1 MFQIGN
7 TSVGSIDAD
16 QGGVMIRLL
25 VGAIGLSVLATTN
38 ALAADPV
45 EIGIGYL
52 RRVAIKPTLS
62 LVEQPAENDGVA
74 GARLAIEDNNTTGKF
89 LNQHFTLVE
98 FRLKDGDDAGKAAVA
113 LADRDIA
120 FVITDLPAD
129 TLLKAADAV
138 RDRGTVLLNAGAID
152 DRLREEDCR
161 ANVIHAAP
169 TRSMLADGLAQYL
182 VWKQWK
188 RWMLVVGS
196 HDEDGR
202 FAEALR
208 RSATRFGAKIVQE
221 RVFEDTGGARRTDS
235 GVTLI
240 QRQMPVFTQQAP
252 VYDVLVAADESE
264 VFASYLP
271 YRTWDPRPVAGSA
284 GLIPKSW
291 DAAQDQ
297 WGAVQMQN
305 RFLKLNSRRMT
316 ALDMQAW
323 TAARMIGEA
332 ASRVN
337 SSDRKMV
344 LDFLKGPDFSIA
356 AFKGQRLTLRDWNLQ
371 LRQPILL
378 VDGRMVVSVSPQEGF
393 LHQVSELDTLGVDQP
408 ETRCKLQ

>member
-1 MFQIGN
+1 M
-7 TSVGSIDAD
+7 
-16 QGGVMIRLL
+16 MIRLL
-25 VGAIGLSVLATTN
+25 IGIICLGVLAT
-38 ALAADPV
+38 AAHAADSI

-52 RRVAIKPTLS
+52 RRAGLKQTLS
-62 LVEQPAENDGVA
+62 LVEQPSANDGVA
-74 GARLAIEDNNTTGKF
+74 GARLAIEDNNTTGRF
-89 LNQHFTLVE
+89 LNQHFTLEEV
-98 FRLKDGDDAGKAAVA
+98 RLKDGDDAAKAAVA
-113 LADRDIA
+113 LADRNIGFIIA
-120 FVITDLPAD
+120 DLPAD
-129 TLLKAADAV
+129 ALLKAADAV
-138 RDRGTVLLNAGAID
+138 RDRGTLLFNAGSID

-161 ANVIHAAP
+161 ANVIHTAP

-188 RWMLVVGS
+188 RWLLVTGS
-196 HDEDGR
+196 HDDDKL

-208 RSATRFGAKIVQE
+208 RSAARFGAKIVQE

-240 QRQMPVFTQQAP
+240 QRQMPVFTQSAP
-252 VYDVLVAADESE
+252 AYDVLVAADESE
-264 VFASYLP
+264 VFAPYLP
-271 YRTWDPRPVAGSA
+271 YRSWDPRPVAGSA
-284 GLIPKSW
+284 GLVPKSW
-291 DAAQDQ
+291 DAAHDQ

-332 ASRVN
+332 TSRVN
-337 SSDRKMV
+337 SPDRKTV

-378 VDGRMVVSVSPQEGF
+378 ADGRMVVSVSPQEGF
-393 LHQVSELDTLGVDQP
+393 LHQVSELDTLGVDRP

>member
-1 MFQIGN
+1 
-7 TSVGSIDAD
+7 
-16 QGGVMIRLL
+16 MIRLH
-25 VGAIGLSVLATTN
+25 VGAIGLSMLATTSV
-38 ALAADPV
+38 LAADPI
-45 EIGIGYL
+45 EIGVGYI
-52 RRVAIKPTLS
+52 RRPAVNPALS

-74 GARLAIEDNNTTGKF
+74 GARLATEDNNTTGKF
-89 LNQHFTLVE
+89 LNQHFTLE
-98 FRLKDGDDAGKAAVA
+98 ELRLKDGDDAAKAAVA
-113 LADRDIA
+113 FADRNVGFIIA
-120 FVITDLPAD
+120 DLPAD
-129 TLLKAADAV
+129 ALLKAADAI

-161 ANVIHAAP
+161 TNVIHAAP
-169 TRSMLADGLAQYL
+169 TRSMLADALAQYL

-196 HDEDGR
+196 HDEDKR

-252 VYDVLVAADESE
+252 AYDILVAADESE

-271 YRTWDPRPVAGSA
+271 YRTWDARPVAGSA
-284 GLIPKSW
+284 GLVPKSW
-291 DAAQDQ
+291 DAAHDQ

-323 TAARMIGEA
+323 TAVRMIGEA
-332 ASRVN
+332 VSRVN
-337 SSDRKMV
+337 SNDRKNV
-344 LDFLKGPDFSIA
+344 FDFLTGPDFSIA

-393 LHQVSELDTLGVDQP
+393 LHQVSELDTLGVDRP
-408 ETRCKLQ
+408 ETKCKLH

>member
-1 MFQIGN
+1 
-7 TSVGSIDAD
+7 
-16 QGGVMIRLL
+16 MIRLF
-25 VGAIGLSVLATTN
+25 VGVVVGLN
-38 ALAADPV
+38 ALVTTAFAADPV
-45 EIGIGYL
+45 EIAIGYL
-52 RRVAIKPTLS
+52 RRAGVKPTLS
-62 LVEQPAENDGVA
+62 MVEQPAENDGVA
-74 GARLAIEDNNTTGKF
+74 GARLAIDDNNTTGKF
-89 LNQHFTLVE
+89 LNQHFTLEE
-98 FRLKDGDDAGKAAVA
+98 FRLKDGDDAANAAVA
-113 LADRDIA
+113 LADRNIA
-120 FVITDLPAD
+120 FIITDLPAES
-129 TLLKAADAV
+129 LLKAADAL
-138 RDRGTVLLNAGAID
+138 RGRGAVLFNAGAID

-161 ANVIHAAP
+161 ANVIHVAP

-188 RWMLVVGS
+188 RWLMVVGS
-196 HDEDGR
+196 HDEDRR

-208 RSATRFGAKIVQE
+208 RSAARFGAKIVQE

-252 VYDVLVAADESE
+252 VYDILVAADESE

-284 GLIPKSW
+284 GLVPKSW
-291 DAAQDQ
+291 DPAQDQ

-332 ASRVN
+332 VARVN
-337 SSDRKMV
+337 SSDRKTV

-356 AFKGQRLTLRDWNLQ
+356 AFKGQRLTLRAWNLQ

-408 ETRCKLQ
+408 ETKCKLH

>member
-1 MFQIGN
+1 
-7 TSVGSIDAD
+7 
-16 QGGVMIRLL
+16 MIRLL
-25 VGAIGLSVLATTN
+25 VWIVLGLTVLVTT

-45 EIGIGYL
+45 QIEIGYL
-52 RRVAIKPTLS
+52 RRAGVKPTLS
-62 LVEQPAENDGVA
+62 LIEQPAENDGVA

-89 LNQHFTLVE
+89 LNQHFSLEEV
-98 FRLKDGDDAGKAAVA
+98 RLKEGDDAAKAAIA
-113 LADRDIA
+113 LADRNIG
-120 FVITDLPAD
+120 FIISDLPAD
-129 TLLKAADAV
+129 SLLKAADAL
-138 RDRGTVLLNAGAID
+138 RDRGTALFNAGAID

-161 ANVIHAAP
+161 TNVIHVAP

-196 HDEDGR
+196 HPDDKL

-208 RSATRFGAKIVQE
+208 RAATRFGAKIVQE

-252 VYDVLVAADESE
+252 AYDVLVAADESE
-264 VFASYLP
+264 VFAPYLP

-284 GLIPKSW
+284 GLVPKSW

-305 RFLKLNSRRMT
+305 RFLKLNSRHMT

-332 ASRVN
+332 ASRTN
-337 SSDRKMV
+337 SGNSKAI
-344 LDFLKGPDFSIA
+344 LDFIKGPDFSIA

-393 LHQVSELDTLGVDQP
+393 LHQFSELDTLGVDRP
-408 ETRCKLQ
+408 ETRCKWR

>member
-1 MFQIGN
+1 
-7 TSVGSIDAD
+7 
-16 QGGVMIRLL
+16 MIRLL

-74 GARLAIEDNNTTGKF
+74 GARLAIVDNNTTGKF

-98 FRLKDGDDAGKAAVA
+98 FRVKDGDDAAKAAVA

-252 VYDVLVAADESE
+252 LYDVLVAADESE

>member
-1 MFQIGN
+1 
-7 TSVGSIDAD
+7 
-16 QGGVMIRLL
+16 MIRLI
-25 VGAIGLSVLATTN
+25 VGVVVGLSVLVTT
-38 ALAADPV
+38 ALAADPL
-45 EIGIGYL
+45 EIGIGYIS
-52 RRVAIKPTLS
+52 RAGVKPTLS

-89 LNQHFTLVE
+89 LNQHFTLDEV
-98 FRLKDGDDAGKAAVA
+98 RLRQGDDAAKAAVA
-113 LADRDIA
+113 LADRNGFIIA
-120 FVITDLPAD
+120 DLPAD
-129 TLLKAADAV
+129 ALLKAADAV

-161 ANVIHAAP
+161 ANVIHVAP

-182 VWKQWK
+182 VWKRWK
-188 RWMLVVGS
+188 RWMMVVGS
-196 HDEDGR
+196 HEKDKR
-202 FAEALR
+202 YAEALR
-208 RSATRFGAKIVQE
+208 RAATRFGAKIVQE
-221 RVFEDTGGARRTDS
+221 RMFEDTGGARRTDS

-252 VYDVLVAADESE
+252 AYDVLVAADENE

-284 GLIPKSW
+284 GLVPKSW

-332 ASRVN
+332 VSRVN
-337 SSDRKMV
+337 SGDHKTV

-356 AFKGQRLTLRDWNLQ
+356 AFKGQRLTLRAWNLQ

-393 LHQVSELDTLGVDQP
+393 LHQVSELDTLGVDRP
-408 ETRCKLQ
+408 ETRCKLP